1 MDFIEF
7 DGEAGT
13 VAAEPMAFAPAP
25 GRPSR
30 FEVERAVRTLI
41 AAAGDDPG
49 REGLRDTPARVARAY
64 REWFAGYEV
73 DPGALLRRMFTEAE
87 DYEETVLLRG
97 IPLVSTCEHHLAPIS
112 GHAHVAYRP
121 NGRVVGISK
130 LSRLVDAFA
139 RRLQLQERLTNQIA
153 RTLDEVLRPK
163 GVAVIVEASH
173 GCMTSRGVNQHG
185 VSMVTKCWLGD
196 FREDAELRRELMAS
210 IGCSFPPPFRGEGR
224 VGGSGVGE

>member
-1 MDFIEF
+1 MRVDFCEC
-7 DGEAGT
+7 GSP
-13 VAAEPMAFAPAP
+13 AAQSEGHRPLKLSSRP
-25 GRPSR
+25 GP

-41 AAAGDDPG
+41 AAAGDDPS

-64 REWFAGYEV
+64 AEWFSGYGV
-73 DPGALLRRMFTEAE
+73 DPKALLERVFSEAD
-87 DYEETVLLRG
+87 DYQETVLLRS
-97 IPLVSTCEHHLAPIS
+97 IPLVSTCEHHLAPIL
-112 GHAHVAYRP
+112 GRAHVAYRP

-153 RTLDEVLRPK
+153 RTLDEVLEPK

-173 GCMTSRGVNQHG
+173 GCMTTRGVNQPG

-196 FREDAELRRELMAS
+196 FRKSAELRRELMDS
-210 IGCSFPPPFRGEGR
+210 VRMGDGR
-224 VGGSGVGE
+224 